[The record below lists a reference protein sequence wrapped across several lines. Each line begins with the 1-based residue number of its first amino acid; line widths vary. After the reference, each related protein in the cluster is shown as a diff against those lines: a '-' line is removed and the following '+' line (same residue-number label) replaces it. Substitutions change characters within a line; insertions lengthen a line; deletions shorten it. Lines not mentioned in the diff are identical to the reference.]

1 MLSQNNN
8 LENIKEQLSR
18 ITDKTELV
26 NDLTWIAYDLLNDE
40 GYTKENAVESLVK
53 VINRELGYIS
63 KIR

>member
-1 MLSQNNN
+1 MLSQNND
-8 LENIKEQLSR
+8 LENIKKQLSR

-40 GYTKENAVESLVK
+40 EYTKENAVEELVK

>member
-1 MLSQNNN
+1 MLSQNEN

-26 NDLTWIAYDLLNDE
+26 KDLTWIAYDLLADE
-40 GYTKENAVESLVK
+40 DYTKENAVEALVK

>member
-18 ITDKTELV
+18 ITNKTELV

>member
-8 LENIKEQLSR
+8 LENIKKQMSR

-26 NDLTWIAYDLLNDE
+26 NDLTWIAYDLLSDE
-40 GYTKENAVESLVK
+40 DYTKENAVEALVK

>member
-8 LENIKEQLSR
+8 LENIKKQMSR

-26 NDLTWIAYDLLNDE
+26 NDLTWIAYDLLADE
-40 GYTKENAVESLVK
+40 DYTKENAVEALVK

>member
-1 MLSQNNN
+1 MLSQNND
-8 LENIKEQLSR
+8 LENIKKQLSR

-40 GYTKENAVESLVK
+40 EYTKENVVEELVK

>member
-8 LENIKEQLSR
+8 LENIKKQLSR

-40 GYTKENAVESLVK
+40 KYTKENAVESLVK

>member
-1 MLSQNNN
+1 M
-8 LENIKEQLSR
+8 SR

>member
-1 MLSQNNN
+1 MLSQNEN

-26 NDLTWIAYDLLNDE
+26 NDLTWIAYDLLTDE
-40 GYTKENAVESLVK
+40 DYTKENAVDSLVK
-53 VINRELGYIS
+53 VINRELGFIS

>member
-1 MLSQNNN
+1 MLSQNEN

-26 NDLTWIAYDLLNDE
+26 NDLTWIVYDLLTDE
-40 GYTKENAVESLVK
+40 DYTKENAVDSLVK
-53 VINRELGYIS
+53 VINRELGFIS

>member
-26 NDLTWIAYDLLNDE
+26 NDLTWIAYDLLADE
-40 GYTKENAVESLVK
+40 DYTKENAVESLVK

>member
-8 LENIKEQLSR
+8 LENIKQQLSR

-26 NDLTWIAYDLLNDE
+26 NDLTWIAYDLLSDE
-40 GYTKENAVESLVK
+40 DYTKENAVEALVK